1 MPPQANVKAE
11 GNATEEA
18 VEPVTKSS
26 SDADISAGVPKKK
39 MQTLAERNRIPPSF
53 FLTSLIILMFQYYG
67 GIYRMDT
74 IYSWKSSIVT
84 SYFTSIDK
92 MRYLKDLMQA
102 TVNGEIHKPKEYAIA
117 LITTLCIASIL
128 YVLIWSPLRAGMWT
142 GTRARRHKVHRYLGL
157 LYLIQYA
164 SAWTEYL
171 TNYENGMNSFLPY
184 FIVLNGRSW
193 MFPGNDASS

>member
-92 MRYLKDLMQA
+92 MRGDNRRFPR
-102 TVNGEIHKPKEYAIA
+102 VN
-117 LITTLCIASIL
+117 S
-128 YVLIWSPLRAGMWT
+128 
-142 GTRARRHKVHRYLGL
+142 VH
-157 LYLIQYA
+157 
-164 SAWTEYL
+164 SVDST
-171 TNYENGMNSFLPY
+171 
-184 FIVLNGRSW
+184 IVLKHKN
-193 MFPGNDASS
+193 N